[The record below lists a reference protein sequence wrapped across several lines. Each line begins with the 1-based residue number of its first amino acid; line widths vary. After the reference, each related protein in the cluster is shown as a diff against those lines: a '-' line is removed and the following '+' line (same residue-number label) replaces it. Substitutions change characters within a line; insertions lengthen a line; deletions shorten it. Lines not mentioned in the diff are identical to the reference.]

1 MWISK
6 QVIHLNDRYRV
17 VYISTRMARA
27 LSLIVVLADRSL
39 RWLFLIFTILLFI
52 CSSFQLAKDLL
63 HPSPEEEKRRH
74 KKKRLVQSPNSYF
87 MDVKCPGRVFLHADW
102 PHHSPDKY
110 CHLAQFVFIHLS
122 LWGNVL
128 FFFVFVFFR
137 MLQDH
142 DSVQPRSDSC
152 ALCWLFN
159 SPVSAHW
166 RQSTSHRGSVWT
178 YNIHVNN
185 LTAGSTA

>member
-1 MWISK
+1 M
-6 QVIHLNDRYRV
+6 
-17 VYISTRMARA
+17 
-27 LSLIVVLADRSL
+27 
-39 RWLFLIFTILLFI
+39 IFTILLFI

-87 MDVKCPGRVFLHADW
+87 MDVKCPGTVFLHVDC
-102 PHHSPDKY
+102 PHHFTWQ
-110 CHLAQFVFIHLS
+110 LLS
-122 LWGNVL
+122 DSLCLCIWACEVMFWFLNY
-128 FFFVFVFFR
+128 FFFLFR

-152 ALCWLFN
+152 AVCWLFN

-178 YNIHVNN
+178 YSIHLNN
-185 LTAGSTA
+185 LTAGSTAWVSYLNPEFSYCRVC